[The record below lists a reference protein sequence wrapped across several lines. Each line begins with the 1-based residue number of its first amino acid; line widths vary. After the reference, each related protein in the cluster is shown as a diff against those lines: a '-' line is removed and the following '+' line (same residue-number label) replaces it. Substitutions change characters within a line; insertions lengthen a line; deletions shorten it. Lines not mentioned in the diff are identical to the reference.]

1 MNWYEQKTNEYE
13 SITGKQILN
22 EFGAAGYGI
31 YIVLKQIIGQ
41 YMGDDQST
49 WGFVPPTETMNSL
62 AQKCGTTEADFRLFI
77 KFCDDRFILE
87 KRDGR
92 LFCPSI
98 LEEKSRYAK
107 MVSKKIKVPTATLG
121 DSVLHTV
128 HTATQCDIRSNTT
141 QHNTSTI
148 IDKSIGSTEPKAEIL
163 KENKKNKCVDH
174 AISEFTRVY
183 KFQPTD
189 KKVRNVA
196 YNLVQRMQTVIK
208 TKLGGDVSEERVMTG
223 ITRLFNWISRN
234 ESFSNIQKLET
245 IKLKMSIWEAN
256 LKGSYAANERQN
268 YSGESEQT
276 PGSNLGGETR
286 ILLRRDRLPDQGQ
299 NNVLHS
305 SVSGDATT
313 RTSGSFEG
321 MGQLLQKIKN
331 DGAIETKRTRPDG
344 VGELRLG
351 DSIQNAQGGIEQT
364 DGTARHD
371 DRGIL

>member
-49 WGFVPPTETMNSL
+49 WGFVPPTETMFSL
-62 AQKCGTTEADFRLFI
+62 AQKCGTSEADFRLFI

-107 MVSKKIKVPTATLG
+107 MVEKKSKVQAASLG
-121 DSVLHTV
+121 NSVLHTA
-128 HTATQCDIRSNTT
+128 HSATQCNSRSNTT
-141 QHNTSTI
+141 QHNTTQI
-148 IDKSIGSTEPKAEIL
+148 IDKSIGSVEPKLEL

-174 AISEFTRVY
+174 AISEFARVY

-196 YNLVQRMQTVIK
+196 YNLIQKMKTVIK
-208 TKLGGDVSEERVMTG
+208 TKLGGEVTDERVMTG
-223 ITRLFNWISRN
+223 ITRLFDWISHN
-234 ESFSNIQKLET
+234 DSFSNIQKLET

-256 LKGSYAANERQN
+256 LKGTYAANERKNDQ
-268 YSGESEQT
+268 GEGEQAPVSPLRGQT
-276 PGSNLGGETR
+276 GDV
-286 ILLRRDRLPDQGQ
+286 LRRDRLPDKGQ
-299 NNVLHS
+299 NTLLHTGVS
-305 SVSGDATT
+305 SDATT
-313 RTSGSFEG
+313 RTSGGFEG
-321 MGQLLQKIKN
+321 MGQILQKIEN
-331 DGAIETKRTRPDG
+331 DGRSEAQRIRPDG
-344 VGELRLG
+344 MGELRLG
-351 DSIQNAQGGIEQT
+351 DSIQDAQGRVEQAHESAKLN
-364 DGTARHD
+364 G
-371 DRGIL
+371 GNV